1 VNVKAYLCGIA
12 LSIGVLHLVVPQS
25 YYTGDGGKSITLT
38 VLRTTGEAIAKEDE
52 FIFNY
57 IQNLLIGNFNK
68 YTAVQTG
75 ARNEAQAAAF
85 LLISKLTKTGNSF
98 ILDLTVTD
106 PSSGIIKAS
115 YQGVNIRA
123 DDILNAKAVNEGFL
137 DITKKLNVN
146 LSEAGIAAVVNPKS
160 IDTQALISLARGN
173 EAEKN
178 GNPIEMLTYLY
189 NAASYDPALLEAG
202 NRFNAFS
209 QMLSDGNVLESVKS
223 DLENR
228 ENWKKILDEFDSFYK
243 AHPPFIL
250 TFNPLPLQKGN
261 TDYDNRTAV
270 LEFEM
275 SFQEDVSFEAMQKVF
290 VAISSGLKN
299 TGNQEVWGFS
309 KRPFRSPLFGRFRYY
324 DIKAELVNNRDA
336 AVASVAF
343 RVRSRIA
350 VIRNTLYPDTS
361 QKIKQSFRPVRI
373 GDELTDNM
381 IVRIVS
387 IDGIGTEEA
396 MRNGYVKIMPAQALP
411 NNKTRNPF
419 AILTR
424 SVF

>member
-1 VNVKAYLCGIA
+1 MNVKAFLFGIA
-12 LSIGVLHLVVPQS
+12 LSLGVLHLVVPQNF
-25 YYTGDGGKSITLT
+25 YTGDGGKSVNLS
-38 VLRTTGEAIAKEDE
+38 VLRTTGEDIAKEDE
-52 FIFNY
+52 FIFDY
-57 IQNLLIGNFNK
+57 IQNLLIDNFNK

-75 ARNEAQAAAF
+75 QAAGAF
-85 LLISKLTKTGNSF
+85 LLISKLTKTGNNF

-106 PSSGIIKAS
+106 PSNGLRKAA
-115 YQGVNIRA
+115 YHGVNIKA
-123 DDILNAKAVNEGFL
+123 EDIFNARAVNEGFL
-137 DITKKLNVN
+137 DITKKLNIN
-146 LSEAGIAAVVNPKS
+146 LSEAGIAAVRNPKS
-160 IDTQALISLARGN
+160 TDIQALISLARGN

-189 NAASYDPALLEAG
+189 NAAVYDPALLEAT
-202 NRFNAFS
+202 NRFDTFS
-209 QMLSDGNVLESVKS
+209 QMLSTGNVGASVKA
-223 DLENR
+223 DLN
-228 ENWKKILDEFDSFYK
+228 NQGKWKKILDEFDSFYK

-275 SFQEDVSFEAMQKVF
+275 SFQEDISFEAMQKVF

-324 DIKAELVNNRDA
+324 DIKAELVNNRDV
-336 AVASVAF
+336 AVANAAF

-350 VIRNTLYPDTS
+350 VLRNTLYPDTS
-361 QKIKQSFRPVRI
+361 QKIRQSFRPVRI

-387 IDGIGTEEA
+387 IDGIETEKA
-396 MRNGYVKIMPAQALP
+396 MLDGYVKIMPVETLP

-424 SVF
+424 SVFK

>member
-1 VNVKAYLCGIA
+1 MKAYLFGIA
-12 LSIGVLHLVVPQS
+12 LSIGVLHLVVPQN
-25 YYTGDGGKSITLT
+25 YYTGDGGKAIILT
-38 VLRTTGEAIAKEDE
+38 VLRTTGESIAKEDE
-52 FIFNY
+52 FIFDY

-68 YTAVQTG
+68 YTAVQTD
-75 ARNEAQAAAF
+75 ARNDAQATGAF

-106 PSSGIIKAS
+106 PSSGIIQAS
-115 YQGVNIRA
+115 YHGANIRA
-123 DDILNAKAVNEGFL
+123 DDIFNAKAVNEGFL
-137 DITKKLNVN
+137 DITKKLNIN
-146 LSEAGIAAVVNPKS
+146 LSEAGIAAVRNPKS
-160 IDTQALISLARGN
+160 VDTQALISLARGN

-189 NAASYDPALLEAG
+189 NAAVYDPALLEAG
-202 NRFNAFS
+202 NRFDALS
-209 QMLSDGNVLESVKS
+209 QTLSNGNVMDSVKN
-223 DLENR
+223 DPENR

-261 TDYDNRTAV
+261 TDYDNQTAV

-290 VAISSGLKN
+290 NAISSGLKN
-299 TGNQEVWGFS
+299 TGNQEVWGLS

-324 DIKAELVNNRDA
+324 DIKAELVNNRDV
-336 AVASVAF
+336 AVASAAF

-350 VIRNTLYPDTS
+350 ILRNTLYPDTS
-361 QKIKQSFRPVRI
+361 QKIRQSFRPVRI

-387 IDGIGTEEA
+387 IDGIETEKA
-396 MRNGYVKIMPAQALP
+396 MLDGYVKITPVKALP
-411 NNKTRNPF
+411 NNKIRNPF